1 MEHTRM
7 IALLIYEVYKNYS
20 DEEHPINYAQ
30 LQNHLK
36 QDYGIDINRGTLL
49 NHIKALTD
57 YGIEIQ
63 TTSNQRDGKY
73 LIDRQLE
80 KSEVYVL
87 SNAIHSAH
95 FIPKHNSTAL
105 IDKLLETQSVY
116 FKNRF
121 HNTVHI
127 ENPRKSINHDFF
139 YNIEMILEAIDKNVA
154 ISFRYMRYNYEKKL
168 VKRDDKLHTVYPY
181 YIVTENGN
189 TYLLCKHIRHME
201 KIIHYRID
209 KIAHIQLLNDQVI
222 PLLNEPFDPYAYTST
237 KPFMFGGETKRV
249 IMRCHKSILDDI
261 IDQFGNKI
269 MPRPEQGKDTFLV
282 KVDSS
287 SQGIIYF
294 ALQYMKYC
302 EVLEPKDIRDEITL
316 ILKNRLETYTQ
327 QEKQ

>member
-30 LQNHLK
+30 LQNYLK

-154 ISFRYMRYNYEKKL
+154 ISFRYMHYNYEKKL
-168 VKRDDKLHTVYPY
+168 VKRDDKLHMVYPY

-209 KIAHIQLLNDQVI
+209 KIAHIQLLNDQMI
-222 PLLNEPFDPYAYTST
+222 PLLNESFDPYAYTST
-237 KPFMFGGETKRV
+237 KPFMFGGETKHV

-316 ILKNRLETYTQ
+316 ILKNSLETYTQ

>member
-30 LQNHLK
+30 LQNYLK

-222 PLLNEPFDPYAYTST
+222 PALNEPFDPYAYTST
-237 KPFMFGGETKRV
+237 KPFMFAGETKHV

-269 MPRPEQGKDTFLV
+269 MPRPEEGKDTFLV

-302 EVLEPKDIRDEITL
+302 EVLEPNDIRDKITN
-316 ILKNRLETYTQ
+316 ILKKSLETYTQ
-327 QEKQ
+327 Q

>member
-30 LQNHLK
+30 LQNYLK

-222 PLLNEPFDPYAYTST
+222 PLLNESFDPYAYTST

-294 ALQYMKYC
+294 ALQYIKYC

-316 ILKNRLETYTQ
+316 ILKNSLETYAQ

>member
-7 IALLIYEVYKNYS
+7 IAFMIYEIYKNYS
-20 DEEHPINYAQ
+20 DDEHPINYACI
-30 LQNHLK
+30 QNYLK
-36 QDYGIDINRGTLL
+36 QDYGVDINRGTLL
-49 NHIKALTD
+49 NHIKSLTD

-63 TTSNQRDGKY
+63 TAANQRDGKY

-95 FIPKHNSTAL
+95 FIPKNNSKAL
-105 IDKLLETQSVY
+105 INKLLETQSIY

-121 HNTVHI
+121 HRTVHI
-127 ENPRKSINHDFF
+127 ENPRKSINQDFF
-139 YNIEMILEAIDKNVA
+139 FNIEMILEAIDKNIA
-154 ISFRYMRYNYEKKL
+154 ISFHYMRYAYDKKL

-209 KIAHIQLLNDQVI
+209 KIAHIQLLNDQII
-222 PLLNEPFDPYAYTST
+222 PSLSEPFDPYAYTST
-237 KPFMFGGETKRV
+237 KPFMFAGETKHV

-269 MPRPEQGKDTFLV
+269 MPRPEKGKDTFLV

-287 SQGIIYF
+287 SQGIIHF

-302 EVLEPKDIRDEITL
+302 EVLEPNDIRDEITN
-316 ILKNRLETYTQ
+316 ILKKSLKTYT
-327 QEKQ
+327 K

>member
-1 MEHTRM
+1 MEQTRM
-7 IALLIYEVYKNYS
+7 IAFMIYEVYKNYS
-20 DEEHPINYAQ
+20 DEDHPINSVQ
-30 LQNHLK
+30 IQKHLK
-36 QDYGIDINRGTLL
+36 EDYGIDINRGTLL

-57 YGIEIQ
+57 YGIEIHDV
-63 TTSNQRDGKY
+63 SNQRDGKY

-95 FIPKHNSTAL
+95 FIPKNNSADL
-105 IDKLLETQSVY
+105 INKLLETQSIY
-116 FKNRF
+116 FKKRF
-121 HNTVHI
+121 HSTVHI
-127 ENPRKSINHDFF
+127 ENPRKSANQDFF
-139 YNIEMILEAIDKNVA
+139 FNIEMILEAIDQKNA
-154 ISFRYMRYNYEKKL
+154 ISFQYMRYNYKKKL
-168 VKRDDKLHTVYPY
+168 VRRDEKLHTAYPY

-189 TYLLCKHIRHME
+189 TYLLCKHVRHME

-209 KIAHIQLLNDQVI
+209 KISHIQILSAQTI
-222 PLLNEPFDPYAYTST
+222 PPLSEPFDPYAYTST
-237 KPFMFGGETKRV
+237 KPFMFGGETKHV

-269 MPRPEQGKDTFLV
+269 MPRPEKGKDTFLV

-302 EVLEPKDIRDEITL
+302 EVLEPKDIRDEITV
-316 ILKNRLETYTQ
+316 ILKNSLETYTQ